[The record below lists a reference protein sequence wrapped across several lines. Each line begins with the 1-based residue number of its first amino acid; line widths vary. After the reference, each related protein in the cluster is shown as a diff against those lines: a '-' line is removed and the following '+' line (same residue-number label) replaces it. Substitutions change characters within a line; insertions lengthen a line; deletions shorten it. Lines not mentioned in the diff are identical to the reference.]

1 MRSDTLHC
9 LGHGAGLKVGSGKVL
24 RNWGHK
30 PTYLC
35 KLFPNKH
42 GFWYP
47 HLVIKQKNWSWNRSI
62 CGSIQWL
69 YMPSH
74 PWTHIVDSVRKNK
87 VATTRSAPV
96 IACVGGAVSIQSCC
110 SMSQHIIVSID
121 TCLMTQ
127 CCKTETNHFSL
138 IWAHWF
144 DWSNGDFCIYRLKIS
159 LAADSQLVPHSYM
172 AQCHQNC
179 AMIDNTLKAWTLNH
193 EVVQS
198 PGYICVIPLHRPE
211 ALPEIESHSQPPK

>member
-1 MRSDTLHC
+1 MGYAPQGALKDQHTPADRLQAGCLNMRSDTLHC

-74 PWTHIVDSVRKNK
+74 PWTHIVDGVRKNK

-110 SMSQHIIVSID
+110 SMLQHIIVSID
-121 TCLMTQ
+121 TCLMTAMLQ
-127 CCKTETNHFSL
+127 NWNQSFFPHLSAL
-138 IWAHWF
+138 IWLIQW
-144 DWSNGDFCIYRLKIS
+144 GL
-159 LAADSQLVPHSYM
+159 
-172 AQCHQNC
+172 
-179 AMIDNTLKAWTLNH
+179 
-193 EVVQS
+193 
-198 PGYICVIPLHRPE
+198 LHLS
-211 ALPEIESHSQPPK
+211 AKD